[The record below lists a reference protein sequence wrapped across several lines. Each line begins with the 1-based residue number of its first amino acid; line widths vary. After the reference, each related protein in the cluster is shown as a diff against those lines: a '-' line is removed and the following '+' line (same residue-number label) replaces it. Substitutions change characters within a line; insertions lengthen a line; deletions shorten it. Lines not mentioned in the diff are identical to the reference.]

1 MSEEKLMKIVLE
13 QQKDGNWKGTIT
25 KYGKE
30 ITVREIGPE
39 TTLVRLLTHDG
50 Q

>member
-1 MSEEKLMKIVLE
+1 MESLE
-13 QQKDGNWKGTIT
+13 NPIKKGTIT